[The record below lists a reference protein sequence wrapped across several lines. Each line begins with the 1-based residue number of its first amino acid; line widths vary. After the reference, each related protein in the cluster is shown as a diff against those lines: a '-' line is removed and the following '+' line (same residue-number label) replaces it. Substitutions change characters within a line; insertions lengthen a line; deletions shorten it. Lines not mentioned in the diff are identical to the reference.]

1 MAHNGHAPTA
11 APAAFADA
19 VDDGIRTLIERG
31 RSAADHLPDA
41 VDAAQGQLDLLSD
54 KGVIGAV
61 GFSIG
66 VTTGLFL
73 AGAPRPILAI
83 SLVPLAITARAAM
96 TRGVRLSRL
105 VRAGAA
111 G

>member
-1 MAHNGHAPTA
+1 MARNGHAPTQEGESLS
-11 APAAFADA
+11 DA
-19 VDDGIRTLIERG
+19 VDDGIKTLIERG
-31 RSAADHLPDA
+31 RAAADHLPDA

-73 AGAPRPILAI
+73 AGAPRPILAVSVI
-83 SLVPLAITARAAM
+83 PLAITVRAAL

-105 VRAGAA
+105 VRTSAG
-111 G
+111 

>member
-1 MAHNGHAPTA
+1 MARNGHAPTEE
-11 APAAFADA
+11 PAALVDT

-31 RSAADHLPDA
+31 RAAADHLPEA
-41 VDAAQGQLDLLSD
+41 VDAAQSQLDLLSD

-73 AGAPRPILAI
+73 AGAPRPILAV
-83 SLVPLAITARAAM
+83 SMVPLAITVRAAL

-105 VRAGAA
+105 VRAGAD
-111 G
+111 

>member
-1 MAHNGHAPTA
+1 MAKNGSAPTHEA
-11 APAAFADA
+11 TAVGDA
-19 VDDGIRTLIERG
+19 VDEGIKTLIERG
-31 RSAADHLPDA
+31 RAAADHLPDA
-41 VDAAQGQLDLLSD
+41 VDAAQSQLDLLSD

-73 AGAPRPILAI
+73 AGAPRPILAV
-83 SLVPLAITARAAM
+83 SMVPLAITVRAAL

-105 VRAGAA
+105 VRAGAD
-111 G
+111 

>member
-1 MAHNGHAPTA
+1 MARNGHAPA
-11 APAAFADA
+11 QEASALGAV
-19 VDDGIRTLIERG
+19 VDDGIKTLIERS
-31 RSAADHLPDA
+31 RAAADHLPDA

-73 AGAPRPILAI
+73 AGAPRPILAL
-83 SLVPLAITARAAM
+83 SMVPLAITVRAAM

-105 VRAGAA
+105 MRATA